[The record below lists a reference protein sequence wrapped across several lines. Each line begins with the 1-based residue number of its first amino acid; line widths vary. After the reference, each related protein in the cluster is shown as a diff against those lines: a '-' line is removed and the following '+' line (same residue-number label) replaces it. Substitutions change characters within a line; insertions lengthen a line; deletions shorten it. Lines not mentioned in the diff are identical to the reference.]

1 MSDALINGLAGAGG
15 GIIAQLITYPL
26 HTVNARQQTDRDR
39 KKEKKKLGTVEQICQ
54 QLSCKST
61 TLSSLSWRP
70 RPRLTK
76 INEVN
81 SLRQGPT
88 QLLILHLWKRNVLSE
103 KPRGVCSEAVGVGG
117 GHENQKVCAAPVCS
131 NHVVGTIYSSPPLH
145 VTHHEQRQLQPWR
158 LSQHSLGTNKKRE
171 VVMSSL
177 HKSLVSTSS
186 YLAGLIKKTHELSVL
201 CDAQIGL
208 VIFSST
214 GKMFRHLQLIAE
226 PGLNLLGCCN
236 ELNAGYAAKGYGR
249 ARRIGENV
257 VAFTV
262 GRLKCA
268 ERDRRCVQRELA
280 SHLHNRWDELQR
292 LRHEPNPSPHDRVAR
307 FHSRASVL
315 PNRHLSP

>member
-88 QLLILHLWKRNVLSE
+88 QLLILHLWKRIVLSE

-117 GHENQKVCAAPVCS
+117 GHENQK
-131 NHVVGTIYSSPPLH
+131 
-145 VTHHEQRQLQPWR
+145 RQLQPWR

>member
-88 QLLILHLWKRNVLSE
+88 QLLILHLWKRIVLSE

-117 GHENQKVCAAPVCS
+117 GHENQK
-131 NHVVGTIYSSPPLH
+131 
-145 VTHHEQRQLQPWR
+145 RQLQPWR

-268 ERDRRCVQRELA
+268 ERDRGMNSNDYGTSRI
-280 SHLHNRWDELQR
+280 LHHTIGLPDFTQELQCFQTVTCHLSKR
-292 LRHEPNPSPHDRVAR
+292 LRVVLQTIDHGDSEVEGQTTNEEPRNWLC
-307 FHSRASVL
+307 F
-315 PNRHLSP
+315 